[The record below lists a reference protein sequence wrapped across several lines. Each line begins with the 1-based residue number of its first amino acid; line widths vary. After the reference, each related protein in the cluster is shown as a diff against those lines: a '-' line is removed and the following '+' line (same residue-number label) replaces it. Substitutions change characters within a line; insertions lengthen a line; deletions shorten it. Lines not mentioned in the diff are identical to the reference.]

1 MKKVIIFALAALLCS
16 FSLAGC
22 SDDSE
27 DGVPGKG
34 VWQKKTVNYKARNAD
49 GTGDDTTTLE
59 VYLYYS
65 DEAYTQNNLRS
76 DVTIDPGLTVIITA
90 SSDRQSQ
97 TSQLAQQLGGNKY
110 VMKHYK
116 KGASLNDG
124 TAEDVEDKNGIS
136 NMTVGDSSWRVIYT
150 ALLVSGN
157 TVAQTETPEPI
168 RKGRGYS
175 QIGYD
180 TEEIKKNL
188 SWKRLLIALLE
199 S

>member
-1 MKKVIIFALAALLCS
+1 MKKIIIFALAALLCS

-22 SDDSE
+22 SSDSE

-34 VWQKKTVNYKARNAD
+34 TWQKKTVDYTAKD
-49 GTGDDTTTLE
+49 GDTTTLE

-65 DEAYTQNNLRS
+65 DEAYTQNLRS
-76 DVTIDPGLTVIITA
+76 DVTIAPGLTVIITA
-90 SSDRQSQ
+90 SSDKQ
-97 TSQLAQQLGGNKY
+97 TSKLAQQLVENKY
-110 VMKHYK
+110 VMKHYE
-116 KGASLNDG
+116 KGASLDDD
-124 TAEDVEDKNGIS
+124 TAENVEDKKGIFK
-136 NMTVGDSSWRVIYT
+136 MTVGDGSWRVIYT

-168 RKGRGYS
+168 RKGKGYS
-175 QIGYD
+175 PLACD
-180 TEEIKKNL
+180 AEEIKKNL

>member
-1 MKKVIIFALAALLCS
+1 MKKIIIFALAALLCS

-22 SDDSE
+22 SGDSE

-34 VWQKKTVNYKARNAD
+34 VWQKKTVNYTAKD
-49 GTGDDTTTLE
+49 GDTTTLE

-65 DEAYTQNNLRS
+65 DEAYTQNLRS
-76 DVTIDPGLTVIITA
+76 GVTIDPGLTVIITV
-90 SSDRQSQ
+90 SSDDRDSK
-97 TSQLAQQLGGNKY
+97 LAQQLVGNKY
-110 VMKHYK
+110 VMKHYE
-116 KGASLNDG
+116 KGASLDDD
-124 TAEDVEDKNGIS
+124 TAENVEDKKGIFK
-136 NMTVGDSSWRVIYT
+136 MTVGDGSWRVIYT

-168 RKGRGYS
+168 RKGKNYS
-175 QIGYD
+175 PLEYVKD
-180 TEEIKKNL
+180 EINKNL

>member
-1 MKKVIIFALAALLCS
+1 MKKIIIFALAALLCS

-22 SDDSE
+22 SGDSE

-34 VWQKKTVNYKARNAD
+34 VWQKKTVNYTAKD
-49 GTGDDTTTLE
+49 GDKTTLE

-65 DEAYTQNNLRS
+65 DEAYTQNLRS

-90 SSDRQSQ
+90 SSDSQ
-97 TSQLAQQLGGNKY
+97 TSQLAQQLVGNKY
-110 VMKHYK
+110 VMKHYE
-116 KGASLNDG
+116 KGASLNDDKEE
-124 TAEDVEDKNGIS
+124 AVEDKKGIFE
-136 NMTVGDSSWRVIYT
+136 MTVGDGSWRVIYT

-175 QIGYD
+175 PLAYD

>member
-1 MKKVIIFALAALLCS
+1 MKKIIIFALAALLCS

-22 SDDSE
+22 SGDSE

-34 VWQKKTVNYKARNAD
+34 VWQKKTVNYTAKD
-49 GTGDDTTTLE
+49 GDTTTLE

-65 DEAYTQNNLRS
+65 DEAYTQNLRS
-76 DVTIDPGLTVIITA
+76 DVTIAPGLTVIITA
-90 SSDRQSQ
+90 SSDKQ
-97 TSQLAQQLGGNKY
+97 TSKLAQQLVENKY
-110 VMKHYK
+110 VMKHYE
-116 KGASLNDG
+116 KGASLNDDKEE
-124 TAEDVEDKNGIS
+124 AVEDKKGIFE
-136 NMTVGDSSWRVIYT
+136 MTVGDGSWRVIYT

-175 QIGYD
+175 PLAYD

>member
-1 MKKVIIFALAALLCS
+1 MKKIIIFALAALLCS

-22 SDDSE
+22 SGDSE

-34 VWQKKTVNYKARNAD
+34 VWQKKTVNYKARIAD
-49 GTGDDTTTLE
+49 GTDGDTTTLE

-65 DEAYTQNNLRS
+65 DEAYTQNLRS
-76 DVTIDPGLTVIITA
+76 DVTIAPGLTVIITA
-90 SSDRQSQ
+90 SSDSQ
-97 TSQLAQQLGGNKY
+97 PSQLAQQLVRNKY
-110 VMKHYK
+110 VMKHYE
-116 KGASLNDG
+116 KGAFLNDD
-124 TAEDVEDKNGIS
+124 TAEAVEDKDGIFK
-136 NMTVGDSSWRVIYT
+136 MTVGDGSWRVIYT

-175 QIGYD
+175 PLAYD
-180 TEEIKKNL
+180 TEEIKNNL

>member
-1 MKKVIIFALAALLCS
+1 MKKIIIFALAALLCS

-22 SDDSE
+22 SSDSE

-34 VWQKKTVNYKARNAD
+34 TWQKKTVDYTAKD
-49 GTGDDTTTLE
+49 GDTTTLE

-65 DEAYTQNNLRS
+65 DEAYTQNLRS

-90 SSDRQSQ
+90 SSVGQ
-97 TSQLAQQLGGNKY
+97 TSQLAQQLVGTKY
-110 VMKHYK
+110 VMKHYE
-116 KGASLNDG
+116 KGASLNDD
-124 TAEDVEDKNGIS
+124 TAENVEDKKGIFE
-136 NMTVGDSSWRVIYT
+136 MTVGDGSWRVIYT

-168 RKGRGYS
+168 RKGKNYS
-175 QIGYD
+175 PLEYVKD
-180 TEEIKKNL
+180 EINKNL

>member
-1 MKKVIIFALAALLCS
+1 MKKIIIFALAALLCS

-22 SDDSE
+22 SSDSE

-34 VWQKKTVNYKARNAD
+34 TWQKKTVDYTAKD
-49 GTGDDTTTLE
+49 GDTTTLE

-65 DEAYTQNNLRS
+65 DEAYTQNLRS

-90 SSDRQSQ
+90 SSDSQ
-97 TSQLAQQLGGNKY
+97 TSQLAQQLVGNKY
-110 VMKHYK
+110 VMKHYE
-116 KGASLNDG
+116 KGASLNDDKEE
-124 TAEDVEDKNGIS
+124 AVEDKKGIFK
-136 NMTVGDSSWRVIYT
+136 MTVGDGSWRVIYT

-168 RKGRGYS
+168 RKGKNYS
-175 QIGYD
+175 PLAYD
-180 TEEIKKNL
+180 TEEIKNNL

>member
-1 MKKVIIFALAALLCS
+1 MKKIIIFALAALLCS

-22 SDDSE
+22 SSDSE

-34 VWQKKTVNYKARNAD
+34 TWQKKTVDYKAKD
-49 GTGDDTTTLE
+49 GDTTTLE

-65 DEAYTQNNLRS
+65 DEAYTQNLRS

-90 SSDRQSQ
+90 SSDSQ
-97 TSQLAQQLGGNKY
+97 TSQLAQQLVENKY
-110 VMKHYK
+110 VMKHYE
-116 KGASLNDG
+116 KGASLNDDKEE
-124 TAEDVEDKNGIS
+124 AVEDKKGIFE
-136 NMTVGDSSWRVIYT
+136 MTVGDGSWRVIYT

-168 RKGRGYS
+168 RKGKGYS
-175 QIGYD
+175 PLACD
-180 TEEIKKNL
+180 AEEIKKNL

>member
-1 MKKVIIFALAALLCS
+1 MKKIIIFALAALLCS

-22 SDDSE
+22 SSDSE

-34 VWQKKTVNYKARNAD
+34 TWQKKTVDYTAKD
-49 GTGDDTTTLE
+49 GDTTTLE

-65 DEAYTQNNLRS
+65 DEAYTQNLRS
-76 DVTIDPGLTVIITA
+76 GVTIDPGLTVIITV
-90 SSDRQSQ
+90 SSDDRDSK
-97 TSQLAQQLGGNKY
+97 LAQQLVGNKY
-110 VMKHYK
+110 VMKHYE
-116 KGASLNDG
+116 KGASLDDD
-124 TAEDVEDKNGIS
+124 TAENVEDKKGIFK
-136 NMTVGDSSWRVIYT
+136 MTVGDGSWRVIYT

-168 RKGRGYS
+168 RKGKNYS
-175 QIGYD
+175 PLAYD
-180 TEEIKKNL
+180 TEEIKNNL

>member
-1 MKKVIIFALAALLCS
+1 MKKIIIFALAALLCS

-22 SDDSE
+22 SSDSE

-34 VWQKKTVNYKARNAD
+34 TWQKKTVDYKAKD
-49 GTGDDTTTLE
+49 GDTTTLE

-65 DEAYTQNNLRS
+65 DEAYTQNLRS

-175 QIGYD
+175 PLAYD

-199 S
+199 A

>member
-1 MKKVIIFALAALLCS
+1 MKKIIIFALAALLCS

-22 SDDSE
+22 SSDSE

-34 VWQKKTVNYKARNAD
+34 TWQKKTVNYTAKNAD
-49 GTGDDTTTLE
+49 GTDGDTTILE

-65 DEAYTQNNLRS
+65 DEAYTQNLRS

-175 QIGYD
+175 PLAYD

>member
-1 MKKVIIFALAALLCS
+1 MKKIIIFALAALLCS

-22 SDDSE
+22 SSDSE

-34 VWQKKTVNYKARNAD
+34 TWQKKTVDYKAKD
-49 GTGDDTTTLE
+49 GDTTTLE

-65 DEAYTQNNLRS
+65 DEAYTQNLRS

-90 SSDRQSQ
+90 SSDSQ
-97 TSQLAQQLGGNKY
+97 PSQLAQQLVRNKY
-110 VMKHYK
+110 VMKHYE
-116 KGASLNDG
+116 KGASLNDD
-124 TAEDVEDKNGIS
+124 TAENVEDKKGIFE
-136 NMTVGDSSWRVIYT
+136 MTVGDGSWRVIYT

-157 TVAQTETPEPI
+157 TDAQTETPEPI

-175 QIGYD
+175 PLAYD

>member
-1 MKKVIIFALAALLCS
+1 MKKIIIFALAALLCS
-16 FSLAGC
+16 FLFAVC
-22 SDDSE
+22 SGDSE

-34 VWQKKTVNYKARNAD
+34 VWQKKTVNYTAKD
-49 GTGDDTTTLE
+49 GDTTTLE

-65 DEAYTQNNLRS
+65 DEAYTQNLRS

-90 SSDRQSQ
+90 SSDSQ
-97 TSQLAQQLGGNKY
+97 TSQLAQQLVGNKY
-110 VMKHYK
+110 VMKHYE
-116 KGASLNDG
+116 KGASLNDDKEE
-124 TAEDVEDKNGIS
+124 AVEDKKGIFE
-136 NMTVGDSSWRVIYT
+136 MAVGDGSWRVIYT

-168 RKGRGYS
+168 RKGKGYS
-175 QIGYD
+175 QIAYD
-180 TEEIKKNL
+180 AEEIKNNL

>member
-1 MKKVIIFALAALLCS
+1 MKKIIIFALAALLCS

-22 SDDSE
+22 SGDSE

-34 VWQKKTVNYKARNAD
+34 VWQKKTVNYTAKD
-49 GTGDDTTTLE
+49 GDTTTLE

-65 DEAYTQNNLRS
+65 DEAYTQNLRS

-175 QIGYD
+175 PLAYD

>member
-1 MKKVIIFALAALLCS
+1 MKKIIIFALAALLCS

-22 SDDSE
+22 SSDSE

-34 VWQKKTVNYKARNAD
+34 TWQKKTVDYTAKD
-49 GTGDDTTTLE
+49 GDTTTLE

-65 DEAYTQNNLRS
+65 DEAYTQNLRS
-76 DVTIDPGLTVIITA
+76 GVTIDPGLTVIITA
-90 SSDRQSQ
+90 SSDSK
-97 TSQLAQQLGGNKY
+97 TTQLAQQLVGNKY
-110 VMKHYK
+110 VMKHYE
-116 KGASLNDG
+116 KGASLNDD
-124 TAEDVEDKNGIS
+124 TAEEVEDKDGIFK
-136 NMTVGDSSWRVIYT
+136 MTVGDGSWRVIYT

-168 RKGRGYS
+168 RKGKNYS
-175 QIGYD
+175 PLEYVKD
-180 TEEIKKNL
+180 EINKNL

>member
-1 MKKVIIFALAALLCS
+1 MKKIIIFALAALLCS

-22 SDDSE
+22 SGDSE

-34 VWQKKTVNYKARNAD
+34 VWQKKTVNYTAKD
-49 GTGDDTTTLE
+49 GDTTTLE

-65 DEAYTQNNLRS
+65 DEAYTQNLRS

-90 SSDRQSQ
+90 SSDSQ
-97 TSQLAQQLGGNKY
+97 TSKLAQQLVENKY
-110 VMKHYK
+110 VMKHYE
-116 KGASLNDG
+116 KGASLNDDKEE
-124 TAEDVEDKNGIS
+124 AVEDKKGIFE
-136 NMTVGDSSWRVIYT
+136 MAVGDGSWRVIYT

-175 QIGYD
+175 PLAYD

>member
-1 MKKVIIFALAALLCS
+1 MKKIIIFALAALLCS

-22 SDDSE
+22 SGDSE

-34 VWQKKTVNYKARNAD
+34 VWQKKTVDYTAKD
-49 GTGDDTTTLE
+49 GDTTTLE

-65 DEAYTQNNLRS
+65 DEAYTQNLRKE
-76 DVTIDPGLTVIITA
+76 VTIDPGLTVIITA
-90 SSDRQSQ
+90 SSDSHP
-97 TSQLAQQLGGNKY
+97 SQLAQQLVGNKY
-110 VMKHYK
+110 VMKHYE
-116 KGASLNDG
+116 KGASLNDDKEE
-124 TAEDVEDKNGIS
+124 AVEDKKGIFE
-136 NMTVGDSSWRVIYT
+136 MAVGDGSWRVIYT

-175 QIGYD
+175 PLAYD

>member
-1 MKKVIIFALAALLCS
+1 MKKIIIFALAALLCS

-22 SDDSE
+22 SGDSE

-34 VWQKKTVNYKARNAD
+34 VWQKKTVNYTAKD
-49 GTGDDTTTLE
+49 GDTTTLE

-65 DEAYTQNNLRS
+65 DEAYTQNLRS
-76 DVTIDPGLTVIITA
+76 GVTIDPGLTVIITA
-90 SSDRQSQ
+90 SSDSQ
-97 TSQLAQQLGGNKY
+97 TSQLAQQLVGNKY
-110 VMKHYK
+110 VMKHYE
-116 KGASLNDG
+116 KGASLNDDKEE
-124 TAEDVEDKNGIS
+124 AVEDKKGIFE
-136 NMTVGDSSWRVIYT
+136 MPVGDGSWRVIYT

-168 RKGRGYS
+168 RKGKNYS
-175 QIGYD
+175 PLEYVKD
-180 TEEIKKNL
+180 EINKNL

>member
-1 MKKVIIFALAALLCS
+1 MKKIIIFALAALLCS

-22 SDDSE
+22 SGDSE

-34 VWQKKTVNYKARNAD
+34 VWQKKTVDYTAKD
-49 GTGDDTTTLE
+49 GDTTTLE

-65 DEAYTQNNLRS
+65 DEAYTQNLRS

-168 RKGRGYS
+168 RKGKGYS
-175 QIGYD
+175 PLACD
-180 TEEIKKNL
+180 AEEIKKNL

>member
-1 MKKVIIFALAALLCS
+1 MKKIIIFALAALLCS

-22 SDDSE
+22 SSDSE

-34 VWQKKTVNYKARNAD
+34 TWQKKTVDYKAKD
-49 GTGDDTTTLE
+49 GDTTTLE

-65 DEAYTQNNLRS
+65 DEAYTQNLRS

-90 SSDRQSQ
+90 SSDSQ
-97 TSQLAQQLGGNKY
+97 PSQLAQQLVRNKY
-110 VMKHYK
+110 VMKHYE
-116 KGASLNDG
+116 KGASLNDD
-124 TAEDVEDKNGIS
+124 TAENVEDKKGIFE
-136 NMTVGDSSWRVIYT
+136 MTVGDGSWRVIYT

-175 QIGYD
+175 PLAYD

>member
-1 MKKVIIFALAALLCS
+1 MKKIIIFALAALLCS

-22 SDDSE
+22 SSDSE

-34 VWQKKTVNYKARNAD
+34 TWQKKTVDYKAKD
-49 GTGDDTTTLE
+49 GDTTTLE

-65 DEAYTQNNLRS
+65 DEAYTQNLRS

-90 SSDRQSQ
+90 SSDSQ
-97 TSQLAQQLGGNKY
+97 TSQLAQQLVGNKY
-110 VMKHYK
+110 VMKHYE
-116 KGASLNDG
+116 KGASLNDD
-124 TAEDVEDKNGIS
+124 TAENVEDKKGIFFFFF
-136 NMTVGDSSWRVIYT
+136 GDGSWRVIYT

-168 RKGRGYS
+168 RKGKGYS
-175 QIGYD
+175 QIAYD
-180 TEEIKKNL
+180 AEEIKNNL

>member
-22 SDDSE
+22 SSDSE

-34 VWQKKTVNYKARNAD
+34 TWQKKTVDYKAKD
-49 GTGDDTTTLE
+49 GDTTTLE

-65 DEAYTQNNLRS
+65 DEAYTQNLRS

-90 SSDRQSQ
+90 SSDSQ
-97 TSQLAQQLGGNKY
+97 TSKLAQQLVENKY
-110 VMKHYK
+110 VMKHYE
-116 KGASLNDG
+116 KGASLNDD
-124 TAEDVEDKNGIS
+124 TAENVEDKKGIFE
-136 NMTVGDSSWRVIYT
+136 MTVGDGSWRVIYT

-168 RKGRGYS
+168 RKGKGYS
-175 QIGYD
+175 PLACD
-180 TEEIKKNL
+180 AEEIKKNL

>member
-1 MKKVIIFALAALLCS
+1 MKKIIIFALAALLCS

-22 SDDSE
+22 SGDSE

-34 VWQKKTVNYKARNAD
+34 VWQKKTVNYTAKD
-49 GTGDDTTTLE
+49 GDTTTLE

-65 DEAYTQNNLRS
+65 DEAYTQNLRS

-97 TSQLAQQLGGNKY
+97 TSQLAQQLGRNKY

-168 RKGRGYS
+168 RKGKGYS
-175 QIGYD
+175 PLACD
-180 TEEIKKNL
+180 AEEIKKNL

>member
-1 MKKVIIFALAALLCS
+1 MHWQHCCAVFHLQAVPVIVKTAYLAKVH
-16 FSLAGC
+16 
-22 SDDSE
+22 
-27 DGVPGKG
+27 GKST
-34 VWQKKTVNYKARNAD
+34 WQKKTVDYKAKD
-49 GTGDDTTTLE
+49 GDTTTLE

-65 DEAYTQNNLRS
+65 DEAYTQNLRS

-90 SSDRQSQ
+90 SSDSQ
-97 TSQLAQQLGGNKY
+97 PSQLAQQLVRNKY
-110 VMKHYK
+110 VMKHYE
-116 KGASLNDG
+116 KGASLNDD
-124 TAEDVEDKNGIS
+124 TAENVEDKKGIFE
-136 NMTVGDSSWRVIYT
+136 MTVGDGSWRVIYT

-175 QIGYD
+175 PLAYD

>member
-1 MKKVIIFALAALLCS
+1 MKKIIIFALAALLCS

-22 SDDSE
+22 SSDSE

-34 VWQKKTVNYKARNAD
+34 TWQKQTVDYKAKD
-49 GTGDDTTTLE
+49 GDTTTLE

-65 DEAYTQNNLRS
+65 DEAYTQNLRS

-90 SSDRQSQ
+90 SSDSQ
-97 TSQLAQQLGGNKY
+97 TSQLAQQLVGNKY
-110 VMKHYK
+110 VMKHYE
-116 KGASLNDG
+116 KGASLNDD
-124 TAEDVEDKNGIS
+124 TAENVEDKKGIFK
-136 NMTVGDSSWRVIYT
+136 MTVGDGSWRVIYT

-175 QIGYD
+175 PLAYD

>member
-1 MKKVIIFALAALLCS
+1 MKKIIIFALAALLCS

-22 SDDSE
+22 SSDSE

-34 VWQKKTVNYKARNAD
+34 TWQKKTVDYKAKD
-49 GTGDDTTTLE
+49 GDTTTLE

-65 DEAYTQNNLRS
+65 DEAYTQNLRS

-90 SSDRQSQ
+90 SSDSQ
-97 TSQLAQQLGGNKY
+97 TSKLAQQLVENKY
-110 VMKHYK
+110 VMKHYE
-116 KGASLNDG
+116 KGASLNDD
-124 TAEDVEDKNGIS
+124 TAEDVEDKDGIFR
-136 NMTVGDSSWRVIYT
+136 MTVGDGSWRVIYT

-175 QIGYD
+175 PLAYD

-199 S
+199 P

>member
-1 MKKVIIFALAALLCS
+1 MKKIIIFALAALLCS

-22 SDDSE
+22 SSDSE

-34 VWQKKTVNYKARNAD
+34 TWQKKTVDYKAKD
-49 GTGDDTTTLE
+49 GDTTTLE

-65 DEAYTQNNLRS
+65 DEAYTQNLRS

-90 SSDRQSQ
+90 SSDSQ
-97 TSQLAQQLGGNKY
+97 TSQLAQQLVGNKY
-110 VMKHYK
+110 VMKHYE
-116 KGASLNDG
+116 KGASLDDD
-124 TAEDVEDKNGIS
+124 TAENVEDKKGIFK
-136 NMTVGDSSWRVIYT
+136 MTVGDGSWRVIYT

-175 QIGYD
+175 PLAYD
-180 TEEIKKNL
+180 TEEIKNNL

>member
-1 MKKVIIFALAALLCS
+1 MKKIIIFALAALLCS

-22 SDDSE
+22 SSDSE

-34 VWQKKTVNYKARNAD
+34 TWQKKTVDYKAKD
-49 GTGDDTTTLE
+49 GDTTTLE

-65 DEAYTQNNLRS
+65 DEAYTQNLRS

-116 KGASLNDG
+116 KGASLNDDKEE
-124 TAEDVEDKNGIS
+124 AVEDKKGIFE
-136 NMTVGDSSWRVIYT
+136 MAVGDGSWRVIYT

-168 RKGRGYS
+168 RKGKGYS
-175 QIGYD
+175 PLACD
-180 TEEIKKNL
+180 AEEIKKNL

>member
-1 MKKVIIFALAALLCS
+1 MKKIIIFALAALLCS

-22 SDDSE
+22 SGDSE

-34 VWQKKTVNYKARNAD
+34 VWQKKTVNYKAKD
-49 GTGDDTTTLE
+49 GDTTTLE

-65 DEAYTQNNLRS
+65 DEAYTQNLRS

-90 SSDRQSQ
+90 SSDSK
-97 TSQLAQQLGGNKY
+97 TSQLAQQLVGNKY
-110 VMKHYK
+110 VMKHYE
-116 KGASLNDG
+116 KGASLNDD
-124 TAEDVEDKNGIS
+124 TAEDVEDKDGIF
-136 NMTVGDSSWRVIYT
+136 NMTVGDDSWRVIYT

-175 QIGYD
+175 PLAYD

>member
-1 MKKVIIFALAALLCS
+1 MKKIIIFALAALLCS

-22 SDDSE
+22 SSDSE

-34 VWQKKTVNYKARNAD
+34 TWQKKTVDYTAKD
-49 GTGDDTTTLE
+49 GDTTTLE

-65 DEAYTQNNLRS
+65 DEAYTQNLRS
-76 DVTIDPGLTVIITA
+76 GVTIDPGLTVIITA
-90 SSDRQSQ
+90 SSDSQ
-97 TSQLAQQLGGNKY
+97 TSQLAHQLFGNKY
-110 VMKHYK
+110 VMKHYE
-116 KGASLNDG
+116 KGAFLNDD
-124 TAEDVEDKNGIS
+124 TAEDVEDKDGIF

-168 RKGRGYS
+168 RKGKNYS
-175 QIGYD
+175 PLEYVKD
-180 TEEIKKNL
+180 EINKNL

>member
-1 MKKVIIFALAALLCS
+1 MKKIIIFALAALLCS

-22 SDDSE
+22 SSDSE

-34 VWQKKTVNYKARNAD
+34 TWQKKTVDYKAKD
-49 GTGDDTTTLE
+49 GDTTTLE

-65 DEAYTQNNLRS
+65 DEAYTQNLRS

-90 SSDRQSQ
+90 SSDSQ
-97 TSQLAQQLGGNKY
+97 PSQLAQQLVRNKY
-110 VMKHYK
+110 VMKHYE
-116 KGASLNDG
+116 KGASLNDD
-124 TAEDVEDKNGIS
+124 TAENVEDKKGIFK
-136 NMTVGDSSWRVIYT
+136 MTVGDGSWRVIYT

-175 QIGYD
+175 PLAYD

-188 SWKRLLIALLE
+188 TWKRLLIALLE

>member
-1 MKKVIIFALAALLCS
+1 MKKIIIFALAALLCS

-22 SDDSE
+22 SGDSE

-34 VWQKKTVNYKARNAD
+34 VWQKKTVNYTAKD
-49 GTGDDTTTLE
+49 GDTTTLE

-65 DEAYTQNNLRS
+65 DEAYTQNLRS

-90 SSDRQSQ
+90 SSDSQ
-97 TSQLAQQLGGNKY
+97 TSQLAQQLVGKKY
-110 VMKHYK
+110 VMKHYE
-116 KGASLNDG
+116 KGASLNDD
-124 TAEDVEDKNGIS
+124 TAENVEDKKGIFE
-136 NMTVGDSSWRVIYT
+136 MAVGDVSWRVIYT

-175 QIGYD
+175 PLAYD

>member
-1 MKKVIIFALAALLCS
+1 MKKIIIFALAALLCS

-22 SDDSE
+22 SSDSE

-34 VWQKKTVNYKARNAD
+34 TWQKKTVDYTAKD
-49 GTGDDTTTLE
+49 GDTTTLE

-65 DEAYTQNNLRS
+65 DEAYTQNLRS
-76 DVTIDPGLTVIITA
+76 DVTIAPGLTVIITA
-90 SSDRQSQ
+90 SSDSK
-97 TSQLAQQLGGNKY
+97 TTQLAQQLVGTKY
-110 VMKHYK
+110 VMKHYE
-116 KGASLNDG
+116 KGASLNDD
-124 TAEDVEDKNGIS
+124 TAEAVEDKNGIF
-136 NMTVGDSSWRVIYT
+136 NMTVGDGSWRVIYT

-168 RKGRGYS
+168 RKGKNYS
-175 QIGYD
+175 QIAYD
-180 TEEIKKNL
+180 AEEIKNNL

>member
-1 MKKVIIFALAALLCS
+1 MKKIIIFALAALLCS

-22 SDDSE
+22 SSDSE

-34 VWQKKTVNYKARNAD
+34 TWQKKTVNYTAKNAD
-49 GTGDDTTTLE
+49 GTDGDTTILE

-65 DEAYTQNNLRS
+65 DEAYTQNLRS

-110 VMKHYK
+110 VMKHYE
-116 KGASLNDG
+116 KGASLNDDKE
-124 TAEDVEDKNGIS
+124 EDVEDKNGIFK
-136 NMTVGDSSWRVIYT
+136 MTVGDGSWRVIYT

-168 RKGRGYS
+168 RKGKNYS
-175 QIGYD
+175 PLAYD
-180 TEEIKKNL
+180 TEEIKNNL

>member
-1 MKKVIIFALAALLCS
+1 MKKIIIFALAALLCS

-22 SDDSE
+22 SSDSE

-34 VWQKKTVNYKARNAD
+34 TWQKKTVDYKAKD
-49 GTGDDTTTLE
+49 GDTTTLE

-65 DEAYTQNNLRS
+65 DEAYTQNLRS

-90 SSDRQSQ
+90 SSDSR
-97 TSQLAQQLGGNKY
+97 TTQLAQQLIGKKY
-110 VMKHYK
+110 VMKHYE
-116 KGASLNDG
+116 KGASLNDD
-124 TAEDVEDKNGIS
+124 TAEDVEDKDGIFK
-136 NMTVGDSSWRVIYT
+136 MTVGDGSWRVIYT

-168 RKGRGYS
+168 RKGKGYS
-175 QIGYD
+175 PLACD
-180 TEEIKKNL
+180 AEEIKKNL